1 MRKLVWP
8 LLVLAAPVYAA
19 PVYAE
24 PGLPERAAVVA
35 ALDAHPAVLAAQA
48 RSEAA
53 RAEAE
58 ALGRGAHETLLT
70 TGYNNR
76 TVRDEGRYS
85 EFEAQLTRP
94 IRLPGKAGLDRRIGA
109 EGITYAAN
117 MAEDARHQVALN
129 LASAWWNWLGAA
141 GEARVDAQAVG
152 NYAAVLASV
161 ARRAA
166 LRDAAALEVDQARAA
181 LSGAQAAAEG
191 AAGRAAIARARLVAQ
206 FPGFALPAQAPEV
219 PLPEIPAGGLMAL
232 HDRILGRSHELRA
245 AEALAA
251 QAEAQA
257 ERARRDKVADPS
269 VGLRVFS
276 EKGGMERGAGVLFS
290 MPLGGGYRSA
300 LADKA
305 GAQASAA
312 QADLAA
318 VRLTIDET
326 ADADMAEAQAARAAW
341 DKAREAVAAQVAAL
355 AKLRR
360 GQALGEIGLAEVL
373 LGERQAH
380 EAFREEVVARAEALR
395 ALTRLRI
402 DSHTL
407 WIDDEEDAKP

>member
-1 MRKLVWP
+1 
-8 LLVLAAPVYAA
+8 
-19 PVYAE
+19 
-24 PGLPERAAVVA
+24 
-35 ALDAHPAVLAAQA
+35 
-48 RSEAA
+48 
-53 RAEAE
+53 
-58 ALGRGAHETLLT
+58 
-70 TGYNNR
+70 
-76 TVRDEGRYS
+76 
-85 EFEAQLTRP
+85 
-94 IRLPGKAGLDRRIGA
+94 
-109 EGITYAAN
+109 
-117 MAEDARHQVALN
+117 
-129 LASAWWNWLGAA
+129 
-141 GEARVDAQAVG
+141 
-152 NYAAVLASV
+152 V

-191 AAGRAAIARARLVAQ
+191 SAGRAAIARARLVAQ
-206 FPGFALPAQAPEV
+206 FPGFALPAQAPEI

-257 ERARRDKVADPS
+257 ERARREKIADPS

-312 QADLAA
+312 
-318 VRLTIDET
+318 
-326 ADADMAEAQAARAAW
+326 RAAW
-341 DKAREAVAAQVAAL
+341 GKAREAVAAQEAAL

-360 GQALGEIGLAEVL
+360 GQQLGEMGLAEVL

-380 EAFREEVVARAEALR
+380 EALRAEVVARADALR

-407 WIDDEEDAKP
+407 WIDDEEEAAPAH

>member
-8 LLVLAAPVYAA
+8 LLALASPAMGD
-19 PVYAE
+19 
-24 PGLPERAAVVA
+24 PGMPERAAVVA
-35 ALDAHPAVLAAQA
+35 ALDAHPAVLAANA
-48 RSEAA
+48 RADAA

-58 ALGRGAHETLLT
+58 ALGHGPHEFTVT
-70 TGYNNR
+70 GGYNSR
-76 TVRDEGRYS
+76 TVDGEGRRD
-85 EFEAQLTRP
+85 EFEAQITRP
-94 IRLPGKAGLDRRIGA
+94 IRLPGKARLDRRIGA
-109 EGITYAAN
+109 QGLAYATN
-117 MAEDARHQVALN
+117 MAEDARHQTAIN
-129 LASAWWNWLGAA
+129 LANGWWDWLGAA
-141 GEARVDAQAVG
+141 GEAGVDAQAVT
-152 NYAAVLASV
+152 NYAAVLATV
-161 ARRAA
+161 KRRAA
-166 LRDAAALEVDQARAA
+166 LRDASALEVDQAQAA
-181 LSGAQAAAEG
+181 LGSAQAQAERS
-191 AAGRAAIARARLVAQ
+191 AGREAIARARLVAQ
-206 FPGFALPAQAPEV
+206 FPGFALPARAPDV

-232 HDRILGRSHELRA
+232 HDRILGRSHELAA

-257 ERARRDKVADPS
+257 DRARRDKVADPS

-300 LADKA
+300 LADRA
-305 GAQASAA
+305 GAQANAA
-312 QADLAA
+312 RADLAA

-326 ADADMAEAQAARAAW
+326 ADADMAEAQSARNAWLKARAAL
-341 DKAREAVAAQVAAL
+341 EAQVAAL

-360 GQALGEIGLAEVL
+360 GQQLGEIGLAEVL

-380 EAFREEVVARAEALR
+380 EAFRAEVVARADALR

-407 WIDDEEDAKP
+407 WIDDEDDAKP